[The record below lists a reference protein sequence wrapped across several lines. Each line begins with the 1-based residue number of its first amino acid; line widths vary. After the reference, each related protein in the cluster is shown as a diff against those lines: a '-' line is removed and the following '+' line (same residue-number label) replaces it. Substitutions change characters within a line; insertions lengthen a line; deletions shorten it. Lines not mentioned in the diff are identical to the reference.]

1 MAARSGSFILE
12 LARRPRRVLGRDV
25 MIRGVH
31 VIWWVN
37 PEADPLGSCRSW
49 PERAKF
55 RRRQWQ
61 WDEGDQGLSVQ
72 GGAPFCF
79 LPGLQGRRSD

>member
-55 RRRQWQ
+55 
-61 WDEGDQGLSVQ
+61 
-72 GGAPFCF
+72 
-79 LPGLQGRRSD
+79 

>member
-37 PEADPLGSCRSW
+37 PEADPLGSCCSW

-55 RRRQWQ
+55 
-61 WDEGDQGLSVQ
+61 
-72 GGAPFCF
+72 
-79 LPGLQGRRSD
+79 